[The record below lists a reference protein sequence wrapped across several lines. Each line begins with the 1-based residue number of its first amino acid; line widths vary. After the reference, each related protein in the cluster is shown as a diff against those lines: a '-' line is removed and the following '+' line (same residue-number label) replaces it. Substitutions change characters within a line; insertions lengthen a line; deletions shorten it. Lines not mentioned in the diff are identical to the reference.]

1 MKYNEEFSARRH
13 NKYSIRKFSVGL
25 ASILV
30 GSIFFY
36 GQNAQAAEEQQS
48 DVSSRQSGDGSVVA
62 NSSAAQA
69 PSQSDNRVNAQVVTA
84 DNSAEASSSNAN
96 AQRPN
101 AQATSNTSKPQAV
114 QAPVQAKVQAQ
125 AQQNVAQQIQQPVKP
140 VLKQAQ
146 IEKKDINTK
155 TKEVDAFKYVDENSQ
170 HLTDNERQFFLRS
183 IARETPLHARQWQN
197 LYDKNYNAQSL
208 NVDKRTIKNERVQ
221 NVKIITDALQK
232 LVTDRDKDEFYTDL
246 RSDNRAPRT
255 NQYTLSNTINKDKNG
270 KQSLNLQLSK
280 NIVPL
285 SFQKGGKWYPWNHR
299 FEHWGLRTN
308 QSINNKIEEVRLKY
322 SWNGKQQDDVVTRDK
337 DGFYWFKDN
346 EKHGYKGHLGGAVN
360 FVVKFKKNAVLDKTK
375 DALWGYI
382 LSDSDMKN
390 PSTVVN
396 YGFKKINLG
405 QQNFEKKFNDSAL
418 KSLKQSVMSK
428 INDAKRGF
436 SDQDAHKNYYLGL
449 VTKATAT
456 TTTAEQYAEATA
468 KLANIDQRVTSAL
481 KEVRPTTPKKRIVNA
496 NTKDVNVLKY
506 IEEYSKN
513 LSDEERKFFLRQ
525 VTRHSGFVAQ
535 DWNNIYDKNYDAISE
550 SVNTRT
556 IGAGNV
562 TEINKLLTAMY
573 DLIEG
578 RDNDQLYKEL
588 TNDSAS
594 NNLTNIYTLDN
605 NVTKNNGQQTLK
617 VNVAKQTLQFSS
629 SQNKNWWNWKQRFA
643 QWGLRTNEELNRKID
658 KVVAKYSWNTK
669 DKEAVLERD
678 NKGFYWLKE
687 DEIHTEGKAKVGG
700 NVDFLITFKKDAVI
714 DKDSDKLWGYV
725 LSDSKELETRA
736 GANVG
741 FGKLD
746 LTPVINTFN
755 SQTVSTLK
763 QELLSNIETLT
774 PIITATKQD
783 AEALKTKVEAVGT
796 NDLAEGQFETVKS
809 QLEALTK
816 EVAQAAMKNNLVVVP
831 ANKERLN
838 QYAQSSGDSYIYGF
852 QSLNTDPVNSLNADG
867 SVTLKPNGYLFY
879 NFKTE
884 NDLSPGKRVNLTIL
898 APQVAEKA
906 KFEYAVQGDN
916 EQYIVEISPIPKTA
930 DGQYQLQ
937 NFTIPQGAKK
947 FALRIDNREG
957 TTNTHVK
964 FFKLVTA
971 ESKQDKVEN
980 LLVIPDNLQHLG
992 KFAEYMKDEQFLSFQ
1007 ALNTTPINSF
1017 NPDGSLTLKPKGYL
1031 FYNLKAQGQ
1040 LAPGKQFN
1048 ILVMTSQIDPNTKL
1062 EYGFQDQNNNL
1073 NKTVTAI
1080 TKTEEGK
1087 YRIENV
1093 TVPQGVQAIALRL
1106 DNRTGTSDTII
1117 QGVFVLPKKVT
1128 EA

>member
-48 DVSSRQSGDGSVVA
+48 DVSSRQSGDGSAVA
-62 NSSAAQA
+62 DSSATQA
-69 PSQSDNRVNAQVVTA
+69 PSQSDKRVNAQAVSS
-84 DNSAEASSSNAN
+84 DNSAEASSSNSN
-96 AQRPN
+96 VQQPK
-101 AQATSNTSKPQAV
+101 AQAVSNTSKPQAV
-114 QAPVQAKVQAQ
+114 QAPVQPKVPAQ
-125 AQQNVAQQIQQPVKP
+125 ARQNVAQQSQQPVKP

-146 IEKKDINTK
+146 IENKDINSK
-155 TKEVDAFKYVDENSQ
+155 TKEVDVFKYVEENRQ
-170 HLTDNERQFFLRS
+170 HLTENERQFFLRS
-183 IARETPLHARQWQN
+183 VARETPLQDRQWQN
-197 LYDKNYNAQSL
+197 VYNKNYGANGGNAS
-208 NVDKRTIKNERVQ
+208 NRAINSGKVQ

-232 LVTDRDKDEFYTDL
+232 LVVDRDKDEFYTDL
-246 RSDNRAPRT
+246 RSDNKAPRT
-255 NQYTLSNTINKDKNG
+255 NRYTLSNTIDKDKDG
-270 KQSLNLQLSK
+270 KQALNLQLSK
-280 NIVPL
+280 TIVPL
-285 SFQKGGKWYPWNHR
+285 TYNQGGKWLPWKHR

-382 LSDSDMKN
+382 LSDSDAKN
-390 PSTVVN
+390 PSAVVN
-396 YGFKKINLG
+396 YGFKKFDLG
-405 QQNFEKKFNDSAL
+405 QQNFEKKFNDGAL
-418 KSLKQSVMSK
+418 NTLKQSVMSK
-428 INDAKRGF
+428 INDARRGF
-436 SDQDAHKNYYLGL
+436 SDLDPHKDYYLGL
-449 VTKATAT
+449 VTEATAT
-456 TTTAEQYAEATA
+456 TTTAEQYAETTA
-468 KLANIDQRVTSAL
+468 KLTNIDQRVNSAL
-481 KEVRPTTPKKRIVNA
+481 KEVRPTTPIKRTVNA

-506 IEEYSKN
+506 IEEQSNN

-535 DWNNIYDKNYDAISE
+535 DWNNIYDKNYNAISE
-550 SVNTRT
+550 NVNTRT
-556 IGAGNV
+556 IGASNV
-562 TEINKLLTAMY
+562 TEINKLLSSMY

-594 NNLTNIYTLDN
+594 NNLKNTYTLDN
-605 NVTKNNGQQTLK
+605 NVTKENGQQTLK

-629 SQNKNWWNWKQRFA
+629 SQNNNWWNWKQRFA
-643 QWGLRTNEELNRKID
+643 QWGLRTNEALNRKID

-669 DKEAVLERD
+669 EKEAVLERD

-714 DKDSDKLWGYV
+714 YKDSDNLWGYV

-736 GANVG
+736 GSNVG

-746 LTPVINTFN
+746 LTPVISTFN
-755 SQTVSTLK
+755 SQTVSSLK
-763 QELLSNIETLT
+763 QELLSNIETLK

-783 AEALKTKVEAVGT
+783 AESLKTKVEAVGT
-796 NDLAEGQFETVKS
+796 SDLTEGQFEGVKS

-816 EVAQAAMKNNLVVVP
+816 EVAQAALKNNLVAVP
-831 ANKERLN
+831 SNKEHLS
-838 QYAQSSGDSYIYGF
+838 QYAQTINDGYLYGF

-879 NFKTE
+879 NLKAE
-884 NDLSPGKRVNLTIL
+884 NDLAPGKRVNLTIL
-898 APQVAEKA
+898 APQVAENA

-916 EQYIVEISPIPKTA
+916 EQYIVGISQIPKSA
-930 DGQYQLQ
+930 EGQYQLQ

-947 FALRIDNREG
+947 FALRLDNREG
-957 TTNTHVK
+957 MTNTHVK
-964 FFKLVTA
+964 FFKLVSDD
-971 ESKQDKVEN
+971 SKQDKVEN
-980 LLVIPDNLQHLG
+980 LLVIPDNLQHIG
-992 KFAEYMKDEQFLSFQ
+992 KYAEYVKDGQFLSFQ

-1017 NPDGSLTLKPKGYL
+1017 NPDGSLTLKPNGYL

-1062 EYGFQDQNNNL
+1062 EYGFQDQNNKL

-1080 TKTEEGK
+1080 TKTEDGK
-1087 YRIENV
+1087 YSIDNV
-1093 TVPQGVQAIALRL
+1093 TVPQNAKGIALRL

-1117 QGVFVLPKKVT
+1117 QGVFVLPNKTT
-1128 EA
+1128 EV